1 MRGKADDCDGVV
13 VRLQRSLRRWWQA
26 VDAAA
31 RDNAVDVLEYENQER
46 EHIFALLV
54 LGMWVGLPAPP
65 AHLTMELAPL
75 MERELKLMLQKVTT
89 AHDPLGDLFSVLK
102 ID

>member
-1 MRGKADDCDGVV
+1 MRGNADDCPGKVG
-13 VRLQRSLRRWWQA
+13 RLQRVLRRWWQA
-26 VDAAA
+26 MDAAA
-31 RDNAVDVLEYENQER
+31 RDNAVEMLEYENQER

-75 MERELKLMLQKVTT
+75 MKHEMKLMLQKVAT